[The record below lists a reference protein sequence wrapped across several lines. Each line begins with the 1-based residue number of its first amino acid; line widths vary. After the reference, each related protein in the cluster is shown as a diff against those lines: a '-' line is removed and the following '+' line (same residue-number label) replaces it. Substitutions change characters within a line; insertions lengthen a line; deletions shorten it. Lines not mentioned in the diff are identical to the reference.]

1 MCCLNCLVARS
12 KECDTCMHSLALQFD
27 NLLQSCAHFN
37 SINRCRNGIGMETGA
52 KNARQGRTSFLLQ
65 HQKTV
70 FCRRGPSD
78 DRRQEKHKEALAKK
92 ADQAM
97 TPPLRFSC
105 ESLHDTRPDQG
116 AGATA
121 GPSRGRTGKVQR
133 PAGEDRALHH
143 CLRRRR
149 PQAPCARDQ
158 RRFVAEFAERAG
170 EGTLVVWFSTG
181 CRGLNFWAGHQREGQ
196 GDQAAP
202 GSCSTGALIAS
213 HAVPCCKIL
222 GRWSLPIKRIQES
235 FSKARSALRGLAF
248 PFWARSW
255 RARTNISR
263 GSRIKSRRFKSPL
276 RRRYIPGCCKVTF
289 YMFFL

>member
-1 MCCLNCLVARS
+1 MGLGRLGQNTPAKAKLAFYCGIKKLCFAGVAHRTTDGKRS
-12 KECDTCMHSLALQFD
+12 T
-27 NLLQSCAHFN
+27 
-37 SINRCRNGIGMETGA
+37 
-52 KNARQGRTSFLLQ
+52 
-65 HQKTV
+65 
-70 FCRRGPSD
+70 RRPSP
-78 DRRQEKHKEALAKK
+78 RRLM
-92 ADQAM
+92 AM

-105 ESLHDTRPDQG
+105 ESLHDTRPGQG

-133 PAGEDRALHH
+133 SAGEDRAPHH

-149 PQAPCARDQ
+149 PQAPCAQDQ
-158 RRFVAEFAERAG
+158 RRFVAEFAGRAG

-222 GRWSLPIKRIQES
+222 GRWSLPRTRRSSVSRNPFQRLVHWFCAVWFS
-235 FSKARSALRGLAF
+235 FSLLGQIMESKDKHISWLQNQIEKVQEPTEKALHPRLLQSHILHVFFFDRQRKPA
-248 PFWARSW
+248 
-255 RARTNISR
+255 N
-263 GSRIKSRRFKSPL
+263 K
-276 RRRYIPGCCKVTF
+276 RRRSHSSQRPRI
-289 YMFFL
+289 FFHTALLSDLLRFS